1 MFCRRLTR
9 LRAVRKLSNRGAQFL
24 NRRYNDSFLNGSNAA
39 YADYMYDQWT
49 KDPESVHSSW
59 QAYFATGGFD
69 TPDPSKAYSPGIR
82 SSGEDGMKVASL
94 HELLNAYQTA
104 GHFVAD
110 IDPLGLT
117 KGGRKGF
124 SPATLTLEHWGFSE
138 KDLDTPVPYDTKATS
153 TKVNMFAQL
162 RDENGCVTPRQLIDH
177 CKKTYC
183 GSIGY
188 EYMHIAD
195 QEKCDFMRQNIE
207 VAPEVID
214 NKTKKFILKELATA
228 KLFEDFLNLKYPA
241 QKRFGLDG
249 VESLMISMKAL
260 VNESSDLGVDDFVIG
275 MPHRG
280 RLNVLANVVRKPL
293 KQIFHEF
300 SGQALPPEDVGGSG
314 DVKYHLGASH
324 DRLAGRGN
332 DKLVHL
338 SLVANPSHLE
348 TCNPVVLGKTRAK
361 MTYKGDLEGDRT
373 MALLLHGDAAFAGQ
387 GLVYECMGFADLP
400 DYHTGGTIHIVVNNQ
415 IGFTTDPFFARSS
428 PYCTS
433 LTRAFAS
440 PILHVNGDDPEAVF
454 KVSNLAA
461 KFRQKFKCDVV
472 IDLVGYRKHGH
483 NEGDEPRFTHP
494 LMYSIID
501 KLEDSYRVYAKKLI
515 AEGVIDQ
522 AYLKGMEADVTSR
535 IADSFEAARQIKT
548 QEANHRQEIGNDW
561 LDSRWEGFKSTK
573 DLGTVIPTGITE
585 EDWAATLGSLQNS
598 PKDFNLHR
606 RLKKAVIDPRIKS
619 LETGEGLDWGAA
631 EMLAFGSLLR
641 EGCHVR
647 LSGQDSER
655 GTFSH
660 RHAVLHEQK
669 NMTKEH
675 RPQYRPL
682 EHIEGSQAKFT
693 VCNSPL
699 NEYGVL
705 GFDLGY
711 SIESPHALVLWEAQF
726 GDFANGAQVM
736 FDTYLSAGESK
747 WVRMSGLTCLLPHG
761 YEGGGPEHSSCR
773 IERYLQMVDD
783 NPTVFSEIDS
793 GTQIQVQATNWQ
805 VMNLST
811 PAQVFHALRRQIHRN
826 FRKPLILATPKSL
839 LKLRMCTSKKEEFL
853 GDTRF
858 HRVLEDD
865 GSTLTSNEN
874 VQRILLCSGKI
885 YYELFQERE
894 RLGLNNV
901 AITRV
906 EQIAPFPFDKIKD
919 EIKRFPNAE
928 IYWVQEEPMNM
939 GCWTYVEPRIR
950 TVLQTVGDV
959 RQSPGYIGRNASA
972 APATGYSQMHK
983 KQIMQVLEDAFDGI
997 Q

>member
-1 MFCRRLTR
+1 MSFCRRFPK
-9 LRAVRKLSNRGAQFL
+9 LRAVRKFNKYGAQFL
-24 NRRYNDSFLNGSNAA
+24 NRRFNDSFLNGSNAA
-39 YADYMYDQWT
+39 YVDYMHEQWQA
-49 KDPESVHSSW
+49 DPDSVHSSW
-59 QAYFATGGFD
+59 RAYFETGGFT
-69 TPDPSKAYSPGIR
+69 TPESISQSYTPMARGSAD
-82 SSGEDGMKVASL
+82 DGYKIAML
-94 HELLNAYQTA
+94 QELLNAYQSA
-104 GHFVAD
+104 GHFMAD

-117 KGGRKGF
+117 QGGRKGF
-124 SPATLTLEHWGFSE
+124 EPVTLEYQYWGFNE
-138 KDLDTPVPYDTKATS
+138 KDLDIPIKLNPNNRSPKA
-153 TKVNMFAQL
+153 NMLQVL
-162 RDENGCVTPRQLIDH
+162 QDENGCVTPRQVIEN
-177 CKKTYC
+177 CKKVYC

-188 EYMHIAD
+188 EYMHIVD
-195 QEKCDFMRQNIE
+195 QEKCDFLREHIE
-207 VAPEVID
+207 ISPEKI
-214 NKTKKFILKELATA
+214 NTKTKKFILKELATA
-228 KLFEDFLNLKYPA
+228 KLFEDFLNVKYPA

-249 VESLMISMKAL
+249 VESLLIACKAI

-348 TCNPVVLGKTRAK
+348 TCDPVVLGKTRAK
-361 MTYKGDLEGDRT
+361 MTYKGDMAGDRT

-387 GLVYECMGFADLP
+387 GVVYECMGMADLP
-400 DYHTGGTIHIVVNNQ
+400 DYHTGGTMHIVVNNQ
-415 IGFTTDPFFARSS
+415 IGFTTDPYFARSS

-433 LTRAFAS
+433 LCRAFSS
-440 PILHVNGDDPEAVF
+440 PILHVNADDPEAVF
-454 KVSNLAA
+454 KSSVIASQ
-461 KFRQKFKCDVV
+461 FRQKFKCDVV
-472 IDLVGYRKHGH
+472 VDIMGYRKFGH

-501 KLEDSYRVYAKKLI
+501 KTEDVYHKYAKKLV
-515 AEGVIDQ
+515 AEGAISQEEINVIENDIT
-522 AYLKGMEADVTSR
+522 ARISEA
-535 IADSFEAARQIKT
+535 FEASRSSAPT
-548 QEANHRQEIGNDW
+548 QDSPSNGSDW

-585 EDWAATLGSLQNS
+585 EDWSATLGCLKNIPS
-598 PKDFNLHR
+598 DFNLHR
-606 RLKKAVIDPRIKS
+606 RLKKTSIDPRIKS
-619 LETGEGLDWGAA
+619 LETGEGVDWGTA

-641 EGCHVR
+641 EGCHIR

-669 NMTKEH
+669 NTSQDS

-682 EHIEGSQAKFT
+682 EHIEGSNANFT

-711 SIESPHALVLWEAQF
+711 SIESPHSLVLWEAQF

-761 YEGGGPEHSSCR
+761 YEGGGPEHSSAR

-783 NPTVFSEIDS
+783 NPTVIPDIDA

-811 PAQVFHALRRQIHRN
+811 PAQLFHALRRQIHRN

-839 LKLRMCTSKKEEFL
+839 LKLRVCQSSKDQFL
-853 GDTRF
+853 DGTRF

-865 GSTLTSNEN
+865 GSSLSSNEN
-874 VQRILLCSGKI
+874 VQRLLLCSGKI
-885 YYELFQERE
+885 YYELAGERE
-894 RLGLNNV
+894 KLGLKNV

-906 EQIAPFPFDKIKD
+906 EQIAPFPFDKIQA
-919 EIKRFPNAE
+919 EFERFPNAE
-928 IYWVQEEPMNM
+928 VYWVQEEPMNM

-950 TVLQTVGDV
+950 TVMNHVGDV
-959 RQSPGYIGRNASA
+959 RQSPGYIGRNAA
-972 APATGYSQMHK
+972 ASPATGYSQMHK
-983 KQIMQVLEDAFDGI
+983 KQIAQVMHDAFEGM